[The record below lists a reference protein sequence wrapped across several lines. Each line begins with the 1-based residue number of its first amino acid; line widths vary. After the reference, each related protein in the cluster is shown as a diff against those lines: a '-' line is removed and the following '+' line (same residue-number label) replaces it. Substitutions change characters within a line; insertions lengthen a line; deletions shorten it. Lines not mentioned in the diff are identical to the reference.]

1 MDTTFFSLAS
11 KSNFNKAL
19 RHFFS
24 VNDIVDEVESDTN
37 LADIVNKL
45 LYADEIQHEQV
56 LPFVGA
62 IIRDKFQYS
71 FDSYSITESVSDF
84 SKIVEE
90 VSKWSALD
98 LVMVYFT
105 PLGDAVLINP
115 KNAAHF
121 ADAREISK
129 DQLVVIYAKYLKG
142 DNRKLEK
149 EAITALEEMLTG
161 KDVFTNKEFV
171 DQTRIAKPAAAPR
184 PVQGAAPKSKNV
196 TEKYPVQV
204 SNELFHNGNVE
215 AWKKIVESYHTK
227 FPELTVTIYFEG
239 ELINDI
245 NALFKWGKVKH
256 ADSIFFDVS
265 GDDIKGVSKL
275 KKYLYEG
282 ASPRFEQ
289 FLKVGIGQVLNLF

>member
-11 KSNFNKAL
+11 KSSFNKAL

-24 VNDIVDEVESDTN
+24 VTDIVDEVESDNN
-37 LADIVNKL
+37 LADVVNKL
-45 LYADEIQHEQV
+45 LDADEIQHEQV

-71 FDSYSITESVSDF
+71 YDSYSITESISDF

-90 VSKWSALD
+90 VSKWTALD
-98 LVMVYFT
+98 IVMVYFT
-105 PLGDAVLINP
+105 PLGDAVIINP
-115 KNAAHF
+115 KNASHF
-121 ADAREISK
+121 SIARELTK
-129 DQLVVIYAKYLKG
+129 DQLVVIYTKYLKN
-142 DNRKLEK
+142 DNKKLEE
-149 EAITALEEMLTG
+149 EAIASIEEMLAG
-161 KDVFTNKEFV
+161 KDVFSNKEFI
-171 DQTRIAKPAAAPR
+171 DQTRVAKP
-184 PVQGAAPKSKNV
+184 VAAPKPAPVGAPKTKNV
-196 TEKYPVQV
+196 TEKYPVMV

-215 AWKKIVESYHTK
+215 AWKKIIESYHTK
-227 FPELTVTIYFEG
+227 FPDLTVTVYFEG

-256 ADSIFFDVS
+256 ADSIFFDVA
-265 GDDIKGVSKL
+265 GDNIKGVSKL

-289 FLKVGIGQVLNLF
+289 FLKVGVGQVLNLF

>member
-1 MDTTFFSLAS
+1 MDTTFISLAS

-24 VNDIVDEVESDTN
+24 VTDIVDEVESDSN
-37 LADIVNKL
+37 LADVVNKL
-45 LYADEIQHEQV
+45 LDADEIQHEQV

-71 FDSYSITESVSDF
+71 YDSYSLTESVSDF
-84 SKIVEE
+84 SKIAEE

-98 LVMVYFT
+98 IVIVYFS

-115 KNAAHF
+115 KNTSHF
-121 ADAREISK
+121 DIARELTK
-129 DQLVVIYAKYLKG
+129 DQLVVIYSKYLKN
-142 DNRKLEK
+142 DNKKLEE
-149 EAITALEEMLTG
+149 EAISSLEEMLAG
-161 KDVFTNKEFV
+161 KDVFSNKEFI
-171 DQTRIAKPAAAPR
+171 DQTRVAKPVAAPQ
-184 PVQGAAPKSKNV
+184 PVQAPGKKSKNV
-196 TEKYPVQV
+196 TEKYPVVV

-215 AWKKIVESYHTK
+215 AWKKIIESYHTK
-227 FPELTVTIYFEG
+227 FPDLTVTVYFEG

-256 ADSIFFDVS
+256 ADSIFFDVA
-265 GDDIKGVSKL
+265 GDNIKGVSKL